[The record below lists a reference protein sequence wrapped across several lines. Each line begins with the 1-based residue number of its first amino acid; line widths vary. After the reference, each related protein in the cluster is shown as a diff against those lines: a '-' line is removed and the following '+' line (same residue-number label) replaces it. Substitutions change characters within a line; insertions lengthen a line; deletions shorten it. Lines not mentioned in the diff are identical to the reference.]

1 MKPDIGRRKIYI
13 RPYPKAGPRK
23 TTHSKTRKGQTS
35 ILTDTPVRTQIQSR
49 LQHRKGSSKPT
60 SVAKVKKRLAI
71 DFDVSM
77 KKQKLDS
84 KAASTSYDHKQY
96 DNESNDA
103 SRSGAGVPEM
113 DEFEFV
119 AKDPSMQNITKGDFV
134 LVAYATKKT
143 IRHFVGVVL
152 DKDVEDDTVEV
163 KYLTRLPKKI
173 SIRFV
178 YPENDDIDN
187 VPLAD
192 IIMILPAPSQAGG
205 TQRASKQYIFDIN
218 LTTFFHG
225 T

>member
-1 MKPDIGRRKIYI
+1 M
-13 RPYPKAGPRK
+13 
-23 TTHSKTRKGQTS
+23 
-35 ILTDTPVRTQIQSR
+35 
-49 LQHRKGSSKPT
+49 
-60 SVAKVKKRLAI
+60 KKRLAI
-71 DFDVSM
+71 DFDIST

-84 KAASTSYDHKQY
+84 KAASTSYDQTQY
-96 DNESNDA
+96 DIDA

-143 IRHFVGVVL
+143 RRYFVGVVL

-178 YPENDDIDN
+178 YPEHDDIDN

-218 LTTFFHG
+218 LTKFFHG